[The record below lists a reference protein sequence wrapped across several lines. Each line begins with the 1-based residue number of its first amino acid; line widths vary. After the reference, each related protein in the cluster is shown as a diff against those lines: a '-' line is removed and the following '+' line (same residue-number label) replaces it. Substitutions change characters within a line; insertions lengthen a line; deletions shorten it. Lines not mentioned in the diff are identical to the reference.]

1 MKLRFIGV
9 MLVVFAAVQAAAWW
23 LALPAPMAIL
33 GGVLFSVLAAWDDA
47 FYALGAWKDDDWWD
61 DRED

>member
-9 MLVVFAAVQAAAWW
+9 WLVVFAAVQAAAWW
-23 LALPAPMAIL
+23 LALPTSLAIL
-33 GGVLFSVLAAWDDA
+33 GGVLFAVLAAWDDA
-47 FYALGAWKDDDWWD
+47 FYALGAWKDDYWWD